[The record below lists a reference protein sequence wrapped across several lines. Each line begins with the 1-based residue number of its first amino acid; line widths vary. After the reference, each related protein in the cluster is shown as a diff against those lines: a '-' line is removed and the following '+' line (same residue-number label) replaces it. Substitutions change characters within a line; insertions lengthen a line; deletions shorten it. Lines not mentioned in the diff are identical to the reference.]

1 MARNESDREDL
12 IREATALRQR
22 AEWDVPAEPG
32 PVVTGFRRDGSLS
45 VFFEQDPVYQFNPD
59 GQLRRAYV
67 DGLLYRTQG
76 TTLAELRR
84 ERTATET
91 TLIRRDMEPAELAD
105 FAAAMRTRLADLR
118 QSLSSGTA
126 RLIREVIEELPPDYP
141 AAIETAISAES
152 WLAPAIATRR
162 R

>member
-1 MARNESDREDL
+1 MARTESDREDL
-12 IREATALRQR
+12 IREATALKQR

-45 VFFEQDPVYQFNPD
+45 VFFDQDPVYQFNPD

-84 ERTATET
+84 ERTESET
-91 TLIRRDMEPAELAD
+91 TLVRRDLEQGELAE
-105 FAAAMRTRLADLR
+105 FANVMRTRLAGLR
-118 QSLSSGTA
+118 QSLRSGTA
-126 RLIREVIEELPPDYP
+126 RLIREVVEDMPPDYL
-141 AAIETAISAES
+141 AAIESAASAES
-152 WLAPAIATRR
+152 WLAPALATRR
-162 R
+162 